1 MLGREH
7 LHERENREQLGSY
20 LIIQAG
26 DGVSESRMV
35 KSRWKEVDGL
45 KMCFGGRGLFPA
57 VERRD
62 QDGLMGKAQFSSLNN

>member
-1 MLGREH
+1 M
-7 LHERENREQLGSY
+7 HERENREQLGSY

-45 KMCFGGRGLFPA
+45 KMFFGSRGLFPA
-57 VERRD
+57 VERD
-62 QDGLMGKAQFSSLNN
+62 QDGVMGKAQFSSLNN

>member
-20 LIIQAG
+20 HIIQAG

-45 KMCFGGRGLFPA
+45 KMCFGG
-57 VERRD
+57 
-62 QDGLMGKAQFSSLNN
+62 